1 MNNLKLLIIE
11 DEKPSARR
19 LNRMLMKNNY
29 PEADLIHDVKSAI
42 AYLKIHQPDLLFL
55 DVQLSDGVSFEI
67 FEEVEVKCP
76 IIFTTAYDEFALQ
89 AFQLN
94 SIDYLLKPIEEE
106 QLLKAL
112 TKWKNLQLNNFN
124 VQQFQQLIQN
134 QLQEKA
140 FKNRFTIQ
148 VGHKIII
155 IHTDE
160 IECFYSENKST
171 FVSTETGRTY
181 DLDVS
186 LDHLETQLNPTHFF
200 RISRKYLIH
209 KKHIKEIYT
218 HSNSRCRIQMNK
230 FNSINLIVSRER
242 TKDFKVWLEK

>member
-1 MNNLKLLIIE
+1 MKLLIIE